1 MTRTKLLT
9 YSGNSTCIGRSV
21 QHTVLTGTGSL
32 YCALKKN
39 CVVFCFICVSVR
51 VCFYFFLSFFFFVSG
66 RLILIVAEHVQSR

>member
-32 YCALKKN
+32 YSAHEKNYVVVLFYLCECA
-39 CVVFCFICVSVR
+39 CVFIS
-51 VCFYFFLSFFFFVSG
+51 SFFVCVSG
-66 RLILIVAEHVQSR
+66 RLILIVTEHVQFR